1 MEKIDQG
8 KDLQKLQGTY
18 KTLAEDY
25 RTKKPSNPE
34 DIKKYKDFGHALI
47 GYISNFRNNKNEL
60 SSALSEFIN
69 ITPELENKIDE
80 YLKNPDTGIGNWNET
95 AKLILASKPSIVIQI
110 STKAAQKELIE
121 LKQTILLFHNENV
134 FDEADS
140 EYSFLH
146 DQEPLGDEFF
156 EYKVINHLSAKK
168 PYINFSDSNG
178 SIEAKFNAGGRGEVD
193 ISIIGKDGATHQN
206 AATTADFSNVIF
218 ETDQVRRHWFVEQ
231 KFNQDNPELMK
242 NIISAKSVED
252 AESAR
257 AKMLEI
263 REDWQREQVLKINE
277 NEFVKSGG
285 NKGKGSLSYFT
296 EVEFQRRFYD
306 KFIDDLIESDSLNEE
321 TRIGKMI
328 YSPEFPEE
336 VSKFAANLQYS
347 QSKNT
352 EAEKRVL
359 LGIVLEYQVGDLQ
372 VYDKTQKGIDFLSEH
387 VLSVDTT
394 SVANKNINK
403 SSSVLVKFS
412 ETRAAMETLKQNIPV
427 NLLTISN
434 DDIEKLDSNN
444 PSRKL
449 YEAVSKG
456 EAVINNFA
464 WMILHLCDIDLDNFD
479 ATDFKQPSKEIL
491 STQTMSS
498 IRMVQY
504 LSLFSRLMAKDKDFR
519 IGYFKENQKQ
529 YDFYKRLVKSEY
541 IYEDELGNI
550 EYADDPLEV
559 LYPPGLLGEESTQ
572 KTNQKNKSP
581 RKKRRNDRQP

>member
-1 MEKIDQG
+1 MVMNKNDKCEFLAKLQETYNNLVQQYQ
-8 KDLQKLQGTY
+8 KNPPSDLQEL
-18 KTLAEDY
+18 D
-25 RTKKPSNPE
+25 
-34 DIKKYKDFGHALI
+34 KYKKFGQGLI
-47 GYISNFRNNKNEL
+47 EFISIFRNNKNEL
-60 SSALSEFIN
+60 SSALSEFVD

-134 FDEADS
+134 FDETDS

-168 PYINFSDSNG
+168 PYINFDDSEG
-178 SIEAKFNAGGRGEVD
+178 ELIPKFNAGGRGEVN
-193 ISIIGKDGATHQN
+193 ISIIGKDGVTHQN
-206 AATTADFSNVIF
+206 VATTSDFSDVLYV
-218 ETDQVRRHWFVEQ
+218 TDQVKGHWFVEQ
-231 KFNQDNPELMK
+231 KFNQDNPELIK

-252 AESAR
+252 AESSR
-257 AKMLEI
+257 VKMLKT
-263 REDWQREQVLKINE
+263 REEWQREQVLKINE
-277 NEFVKSGG
+277 NEFVKSGSYQ
-285 NKGKGSLSYFT
+285 GKGSLSYFN
-296 EVEFQRRFYD
+296 EAEFQRRFYN
-306 KFIDDLIESDSLNEE
+306 KFIDDFIESDPLNEE

-449 YEAVSKG
+449 YEAASKG

-464 WMILHLCDIDLDNFD
+464 WMILHLCEIDLDNFD

-498 IRMVQY
+498 KRMVQY

-550 EYADDPLEV
+550 EYADDPLKV
-559 LYPPGLLGEESTQ
+559 L
-572 KTNQKNKSP
+572 
-581 RKKRRNDRQP
+581 

>member
-1 MEKIDQG
+1 MVMNKNDKCEFLAKLQETYNNLVQQYQ
-8 KDLQKLQGTY
+8 KNPPSDLQEL
-18 KTLAEDY
+18 D
-25 RTKKPSNPE
+25 
-34 DIKKYKDFGHALI
+34 KYKKFGQGLI
-47 GYISNFRNNKNEL
+47 EFISIFRNNKNEL
-60 SSALSEFIN
+60 SSALSEFVD

-168 PYINFSDSNG
+168 PYINFDDSEG
-178 SIEAKFNAGGRGEVD
+178 ELIPKFNAGGRGEVN
-193 ISIIGKDGATHQN
+193 ISIIGKDGVTHQN
-206 AATTADFSNVIF
+206 VATTSDFSDVLYV
-218 ETDQVRRHWFVEQ
+218 TDQVKGHWFVEQ
-231 KFNQDNPELMK
+231 KFNQDNPELIK

-252 AESAR
+252 AESSR
-257 AKMLEI
+257 VKMLKT
-263 REDWQREQVLKINE
+263 REEWQREQVLKINE
-277 NEFVKSGG
+277 NEFVKSGSYQ
-285 NKGKGSLSYFT
+285 GKGSLSYFN
-296 EVEFQRRFYD
+296 EAEFQRRFYN
-306 KFIDDLIESDSLNEE
+306 KFIDDFIESDSLNKE

-328 YSPEFPEE
+328 HSPEFPEE
-336 VSKFAANLQYS
+336 VSKFAANLQFS

-352 EAEKRVL
+352 EAETRVL
-359 LGIVLEYQVGDLQ
+359 LGIVLECQVGDLQ

-464 WMILHLCDIDLDNFD
+464 WMILHLCEIDLDNFD

-498 IRMVQY
+498 KRMVQY

-550 EYADDPLEV
+550 EYADDPLKV
-559 LYPPGLLGEESTQ
+559 L
-572 KTNQKNKSP
+572 
-581 RKKRRNDRQP
+581 

>member
-1 MEKIDQG
+1 MVMNKNDKCEFLAKLQETYNNLVQQYQ
-8 KDLQKLQGTY
+8 KNPPSDLQEL
-18 KTLAEDY
+18 D
-25 RTKKPSNPE
+25 
-34 DIKKYKDFGHALI
+34 KYKKFGQGLI
-47 GYISNFRNNKNEL
+47 EFISIFRNNKNEL
-60 SSALSEFIN
+60 SSALSEFVD

-134 FDEADS
+134 FDETDS

-156 EYKVINHLSAKK
+156 EYKLINHLSAKK
-168 PYINFSDSNG
+168 PYINFDDSEG
-178 SIEAKFNAGGRGEVD
+178 ELIPKFNAGGRGEVN
-193 ISIIGKDGATHQN
+193 ISIIGKDGVTHQN
-206 AATTADFSNVIF
+206 VATTSDFSDVLYV
-218 ETDQVRRHWFVEQ
+218 TDQVKGHWFVEQ
-231 KFNQDNPELMK
+231 KFNQDNPELIK

-252 AESAR
+252 AESSR
-257 AKMLEI
+257 VKMLKT

-277 NEFVKSGG
+277 NEFVKSGSYQ
-285 NKGKGSLSYFT
+285 GKGSLSYFN
-296 EVEFQRRFYD
+296 EAEFQRRFYN
-306 KFIDDLIESDSLNEE
+306 KFIDDFIESDPLNEE

-449 YEAVSKG
+449 YEAASKG

-498 IRMVQY
+498 KRMVQY

-550 EYADDPLEV
+550 EYADDPLKV
-559 LYPPGLLGEESTQ
+559 L
-572 KTNQKNKSP
+572 
-581 RKKRRNDRQP
+581 

>member
-1 MEKIDQG
+1 MVMNKNDKCEFLAKLQETYNNLVQQYQ
-8 KDLQKLQGTY
+8 KNPPSDLQEL
-18 KTLAEDY
+18 D
-25 RTKKPSNPE
+25 
-34 DIKKYKDFGHALI
+34 KYKKFGQGLI
-47 GYISNFRNNKNEL
+47 EFISIFRNNKNEL
-60 SSALSEFIN
+60 SSALSEFVD

-156 EYKVINHLSAKK
+156 EYKLINHLSAKK
-168 PYINFSDSNG
+168 PYINFDDSEG
-178 SIEAKFNAGGRGEVD
+178 ELIPKFNAGGRGEVN
-193 ISIIGKDGATHQN
+193 ISIIGKDGVTHQN
-206 AATTADFSNVIF
+206 VATTSDFSDVLYV
-218 ETDQVRRHWFVEQ
+218 TDQVKGHWFVEQ
-231 KFNQDNPELMK
+231 KFNQDNPELIK

-252 AESAR
+252 AESSR
-257 AKMLEI
+257 VKMLKT
-263 REDWQREQVLKINE
+263 REEWQREQVLKINE
-277 NEFVKSGG
+277 NEFVKSGSYQ
-285 NKGKGSLSYFT
+285 GKGSLSYFN
-296 EVEFQRRFYD
+296 EAEFQRRFYN
-306 KFIDDLIESDSLNEE
+306 KFIDDFIESDSLNKE

-328 YSPEFPEE
+328 HSPEFPEE
-336 VSKFAANLQYS
+336 VSKFAANLQFS

-449 YEAVSKG
+449 YEAVKG
-456 EAVINNFA
+456 ETTSIKDFA

-479 ATDFKQPSKEIL
+479 VFEFMQPSKYIL
-491 STQTMSS
+491 ATRSMGSK
-498 IRMVQY
+498 RMVQY

-550 EYADDPLEV
+550 EYADDPLKV
-559 LYPPGLLGEESTQ
+559 L
-572 KTNQKNKSP
+572 
-581 RKKRRNDRQP
+581 

>member
-1 MEKIDQG
+1 MVMNKNDKCEFLAKLQETYNNLVQQYQ
-8 KDLQKLQGTY
+8 KNPPSDLQEL
-18 KTLAEDY
+18 D
-25 RTKKPSNPE
+25 
-34 DIKKYKDFGHALI
+34 KYKKFGQGLI
-47 GYISNFRNNKNEL
+47 EFISIFRNNKNEL
-60 SSALSEFIN
+60 SSALSEFVD

-134 FDEADS
+134 FDETDS

-156 EYKVINHLSAKK
+156 EYKLINHLSAKK
-168 PYINFSDSNG
+168 PYINFDDSEG
-178 SIEAKFNAGGRGEVD
+178 ELIPKFNAGGRGEVN
-193 ISIIGKDGATHQN
+193 ISIIGKDGVTHQN
-206 AATTADFSNVIF
+206 VATTSDFSDVLYV
-218 ETDQVRRHWFVEQ
+218 TDQVKGHWFVEQ
-231 KFNQDNPELMK
+231 KFNQDNPELIK

-252 AESAR
+252 AESSR
-257 AKMLEI
+257 VKMLKT
-263 REDWQREQVLKINE
+263 REEWQREQVLKINE
-277 NEFVKSGG
+277 NEFVKSGSYQ
-285 NKGKGSLSYFT
+285 GKGSLSYFN
-296 EVEFQRRFYD
+296 EAEFQRRFYN
-306 KFIDDLIESDSLNEE
+306 KFIDDFIESDPLNEE

-449 YEAVSKG
+449 YEAASKG

-464 WMILHLCDIDLDNFD
+464 WMILHLCEIDLDNFD

-498 IRMVQY
+498 KRMVQY

-550 EYADDPLEV
+550 EYADDPLKV
-559 LYPPGLLGEESTQ
+559 L
-572 KTNQKNKSP
+572 
-581 RKKRRNDRQP
+581 

>member
-1 MEKIDQG
+1 MVMNKNDKCEFLAKLQETYNNLVQQYQ
-8 KDLQKLQGTY
+8 KNPPSDLQEL
-18 KTLAEDY
+18 D
-25 RTKKPSNPE
+25 
-34 DIKKYKDFGHALI
+34 KYKKFGQGLI
-47 GYISNFRNNKNEL
+47 EFISIFRNNKNEL
-60 SSALSEFIN
+60 SSALSEFVD

-80 YLKNPDTGIGNWNET
+80 YLKKSDTGIGNWNGT

-134 FDEADS
+134 FDETDS

-168 PYINFSDSNG
+168 PYINFDDSEG
-178 SIEAKFNAGGRGEVD
+178 ELIPKFNAGGRGEVN
-193 ISIIGKDGATHQN
+193 ISIIGKDGVTHQN
-206 AATTADFSNVIF
+206 VATTSDFSDVLYV
-218 ETDQVRRHWFVEQ
+218 TDQVKGHWFVEQ
-231 KFNQDNPELMK
+231 KFNQDNPELIK

-252 AESAR
+252 AESSR
-257 AKMLEI
+257 VKMLKT

-277 NEFVKSGG
+277 NEFVKSGSYQ
-285 NKGKGSLSYFT
+285 GKGSLSYFN
-296 EVEFQRRFYD
+296 EAEFQRRFYN
-306 KFIDDLIESDSLNEE
+306 KFIDDFIESDPLNEE

-464 WMILHLCDIDLDNFD
+464 WMILHLCEIDLDNFD

-498 IRMVQY
+498 KRMVQY

-550 EYADDPLEV
+550 EYADDPLKV
-559 LYPPGLLGEESTQ
+559 L
-572 KTNQKNKSP
+572 
-581 RKKRRNDRQP
+581 

>member
-1 MEKIDQG
+1 MVMNKNDKCEFLAKLQETYNNLVQQYQ
-8 KDLQKLQGTY
+8 KNPPSDLQEL
-18 KTLAEDY
+18 D
-25 RTKKPSNPE
+25 
-34 DIKKYKDFGHALI
+34 KYKKFGQGLI
-47 GYISNFRNNKNEL
+47 EFISIFRNNKNEL
-60 SSALSEFIN
+60 SSALSEFVD

-80 YLKNPDTGIGNWNET
+80 YLKKSDTGIGNWNET

-156 EYKVINHLSAKK
+156 EYKLINHLSAKK
-168 PYINFSDSNG
+168 PYINFDDSEG
-178 SIEAKFNAGGRGEVD
+178 ELIPKFNAGGRGEVN
-193 ISIIGKDGATHQN
+193 ISIIGKDGVTHQN
-206 AATTADFSNVIF
+206 VATTSDFSDVLYV
-218 ETDQVRRHWFVEQ
+218 TDQVKGHWFVEQ
-231 KFNQDNPELMK
+231 KFNQDNPELIK

-252 AESAR
+252 AESSR
-257 AKMLEI
+257 VKMLKT
-263 REDWQREQVLKINE
+263 REEWQREQVLKINE
-277 NEFVKSGG
+277 NEFVKSGSYQ
-285 NKGKGSLSYFT
+285 GKGSLSYFN
-296 EVEFQRRFYD
+296 EAEFQRRFYN
-306 KFIDDLIESDSLNEE
+306 KFIDDFIESDSLNKE

-328 YSPEFPEE
+328 HSPEFPEE
-336 VSKFAANLQYS
+336 VSKFAANLQFS

-352 EAEKRVL
+352 EAETRVL
-359 LGIVLEYQVGDLQ
+359 LGIVLECQVGDLQ

-449 YEAVSKG
+449 YEAASKG

-464 WMILHLCDIDLDNFD
+464 WMILHLCEIDLDNFD

-498 IRMVQY
+498 KRMVQY

-550 EYADDPLEV
+550 EYADDPLKV
-559 LYPPGLLGEESTQ
+559 L
-572 KTNQKNKSP
+572 
-581 RKKRRNDRQP
+581 

>member
-1 MEKIDQG
+1 MVMNKNDKCEFLAKLQETYNNLVQQYQ
-8 KDLQKLQGTY
+8 KNPPSDLQEL
-18 KTLAEDY
+18 D
-25 RTKKPSNPE
+25 
-34 DIKKYKDFGHALI
+34 KYKKFGQGLI
-47 GYISNFRNNKNEL
+47 EFISIFRNNKNEL
-60 SSALSEFIN
+60 SSALSEFVD

-168 PYINFSDSNG
+168 PYINFDDSEG
-178 SIEAKFNAGGRGEVD
+178 ELIPKFNAGGRGEVN
-193 ISIIGKDGATHQN
+193 ISIIGKDGVTHQN
-206 AATTADFSNVIF
+206 VATTSDFSDVLYV
-218 ETDQVRRHWFVEQ
+218 TDQVKGHWFVEQ
-231 KFNQDNPELMK
+231 KFNQDNPELIK

-252 AESAR
+252 AESSR
-257 AKMLEI
+257 VKMLKT

-277 NEFVKSGG
+277 NEFVKSGSYQ
-285 NKGKGSLSYFT
+285 GKGSLSYFN
-296 EVEFQRRFYD
+296 EAEFQRRFYN
-306 KFIDDLIESDSLNEE
+306 KFIDDFIESDPLNEE

-464 WMILHLCDIDLDNFD
+464 WMILHLCEIDLDNFD

-498 IRMVQY
+498 KRMVQY

-550 EYADDPLEV
+550 EYADDPLKV
-559 LYPPGLLGEESTQ
+559 L
-572 KTNQKNKSP
+572 
-581 RKKRRNDRQP
+581 